1 MIERYSRK
9 ELKNIWEEYNKYSI
23 WLDIELAAAEAM
35 EKLKIIPKGVVKKV
49 KSKAKI
55 NVKRILDIE
64 NKVKHDVIA
73 FLTSITEKAGKEAR
87 HLHKGMT
94 SSDVLDT
101 CFNLQ
106 LKQSGEI
113 LLKDIDNLLRSIKK
127 QAIKHKFTL
136 CIGRSHGIHAEP
148 ITFGFKMLT
157 FYQEFKR
164 NKKRLENSIKEIST
178 CAISGAVGTFANV
191 DPRVEKY
198 VAKKLKLHVE
208 PISTQ
213 VIPRDRHAQFFST
226 LAIIAS
232 SIERFAV
239 EIRHLQ
245 RTEVLEVEEFFG
257 NKQKGSSAMPHKKN
271 PILSENLTGLARLIR
286 ANVIPA
292 LENIALWHE
301 RDISHSAVER
311 NIGPDSTIALDFALC
326 RLNNVVKSLNIYP
339 SNMKKNLNITS
350 GIFFSQRVLLEL
362 TNVGFTREEAY
373 KIVQKN
379 AMKSWNDSSP
389 FYKNIVSDEKITNK
403 IPVNK
408 LKKLFN
414 FSYHTKRINII
425 FNRSLKKIK

>member
-1 MIERYSRK
+1 MIERYTR
-9 ELKNIWEEYNKYSI
+9 EEIKNIWEDYNRYSI
-23 WLDIELAAAEAM
+23 WLSIELAAAEAM
-35 EKLKIIPKGVVKKV
+35 EKFRIIPKGVVKKV

-55 NVKRILDIE
+55 NPKRILQIE
-64 NKVKHDVIA
+64 NKVKHDIIA
-73 FLTSITEKAGKEAR
+73 FLTSITEKVGNEAKF
-87 HLHKGMT
+87 LHKGMT

-113 LLKDIDNLLRSIKK
+113 LIQDINKLLKSIKV
-127 QAIKHKFTL
+127 QAIKHKYTL

-148 ITFGFKMLT
+148 ITFGLKMLS
-157 FYQEFKR
+157 FYQEFLR

-191 DPRVEKY
+191 DPRVENY
-198 VAKKLKLHVE
+198 VAKKLELSVE

-226 LAIIAS
+226 LGIIAS
-232 SIERFAV
+232 SIERFAI

-257 NKQKGSSAMPHKKN
+257 KKQKGSSAMPHKKN
-271 PILSENLTGLARLIR
+271 PILSENLTGLARLVR
-286 ANVIPA
+286 STVIPA

-311 NIGPDSTIALDFALC
+311 NIGPDATIALDFALN
-326 RLNNVVKSLNIYP
+326 RLSSVVKNLNIYP
-339 SNMKKNLNITS
+339 KNMKKNLDLTN

-362 TNVGFTREEAY
+362 TSSGFTREQSY

-379 AMKSWNDSSP
+379 AMNAWKENSS
-389 FYKNIVSDEKITNK
+389 FYDKIVSDKKIINK

-408 LKKLFN
+408 IKKLFD
-414 FSYHTKRINII
+414 FSYHTKKINII
-425 FNRSLKKIK
+425 FKRCLKK

>member
-9 ELKNIWEEYNKYSI
+9 EIKKIWNDKNKYSI
-23 WLDIELAAAEAM
+23 WLDIEIAAAEAM
-35 EKLKIIPKGVVKKV
+35 EKLKIIPKGVSKKV

-55 NVKRILDIE
+55 DVQRILKIE
-64 NKVKHDVIA
+64 EKVKHDVIA
-73 FLTSITEKAGKEAR
+73 FLTSISEKVGKDAR
-87 HLHKGMT
+87 YLHKGMT

-113 LLKDIDNLLRSIKK
+113 LLKDINQLLISIKR
-127 QAIKHKFTL
+127 QALKHKHTL

-148 ITFGFKMLT
+148 ITFGLKMLT
-157 FYQEFKR
+157 FYQEFLR

-191 DPRVEKY
+191 DPKVERY
-198 VAKKLKLHVE
+198 VAKKLKLNVE

-213 VIPRDRHAQFFST
+213 IIPRDRHAQYFST
-226 LAIIAS
+226 LGIIAS
-232 SIERFAV
+232 SIERFAT

-257 NKQKGSSAMPHKKN
+257 KKQKGSSAMPHKKN

-286 ANVIPA
+286 SSTIPA
-292 LENIALWHE
+292 LENVSLWHE

-311 NIGPDSTIALDFALC
+311 NIGPDATIALDFALV
-326 RLNNVVKSLNIYP
+326 RLSNLIKNLNIYP
-339 SNMKKNLNITS
+339 KKMQNNLNLTN

-373 KIVQKN
+373 RIVQKN
-379 AMKSWNDSSP
+379 ALNAWKENTS
-389 FYKNIVSDEKITNK
+389 FYNK
-403 IPVNK
+403 ILSDKKINNKISVNK

-425 FNRSLKKIK
+425 FSRCLKKR